1 MINNFEICETNRK
14 TNIFNNWYKT
24 FLKKDKK
31 DTSIL
36 LEHLNVLEGK
46 VNWNKY
52 QSKVT
57 MQAKDMI

>member
-14 TNIFNNWYKT
+14 TSIFNNWYKT

-36 LEHLNVLEGK
+36 LEQLNVLEGK
-46 VNWNKY
+46 VSWNKY